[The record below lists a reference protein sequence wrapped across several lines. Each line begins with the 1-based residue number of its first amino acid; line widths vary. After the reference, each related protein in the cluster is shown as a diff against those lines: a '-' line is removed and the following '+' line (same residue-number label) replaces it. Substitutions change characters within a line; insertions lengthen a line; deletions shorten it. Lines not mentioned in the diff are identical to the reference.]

1 MRKREQSNSD
11 FPSGL
16 QQRERWWWHEG
27 QLGAGSCSPVG
38 WLVPLI
44 TLTQG
49 YTCPAFGLTCETRSG
64 GSSGSMQSVFCILW
78 LTVYFILAPK
88 ALFHLLV
95 TNQEKQQG
103 SPKQGRR
110 RAGKEGVWI
119 FSVKANRS
127 PLTLTPLFL
136 DLFLDR
142 KKKYKNSSCLV
153 DATLSK
159 SCL

>member
-1 MRKREQSNSD
+1 
-11 FPSGL
+11 
-16 QQRERWWWHEG
+16 
-27 QLGAGSCSPVG
+27 
-38 WLVPLI
+38 
-44 TLTQG
+44 
-49 YTCPAFGLTCETRSG
+49 
-64 GSSGSMQSVFCILW
+64 MQSVFCILW

-103 SPKQGRR
+103 SPKQWRR

-142 KKKYKNSSCLV
+142 KKKVQELQ
-153 DATLSK
+153 LSGGCNTEQK
-159 SCL
+159 LFVVTTQSGKLR